1 MKEEIARDIRKY
13 FETKNENTKYKKLW
27 DAAKQCQGKI
37 KALDAYI

>member
-27 DAAKQCQGKI
+27 DAAKAVSRKN
-37 KALDAYI
+37 